1 MQMDSSVFMMQVM
14 FSLGSGEWRGRRERR
29 KEERKKRGSLDL
41 RGTIPYPQPTRRQAG
56 KGRELLQRDLKRTW
70 GGVARRE
77 NGWEGERRES
87 DEEEGNEGKRG
98 EGRKG
103 VKKEGEGGREM
114 EGRKEE
120 RGKTGRK
127 EEKE

>member
-1 MQMDSSVFMMQVM
+1 ME
-14 FSLGSGEWRGRRERR
+14 G
-29 KEERKKRGSLDL
+29 KERKRRGGKKEKRKSGLE
-41 RGTIPYPQPTRRQAG
+41 RNNPYPQPTRRQAG

-87 DEEEGNEGKRG
+87 NEEEGNEGKRG

-103 VKKEGEGGREM
+103 VKEGEGGREM
-114 EGRKEE
+114 ERRKEE

-127 EEKE
+127 EEEE